1 MKTDKIEGKILGQI
15 ASVKGQVAY
24 IEITSNTFPAISEI
38 LISPDE
44 EDVILEVYAQSRQ
57 HILCQILSNTSKIY
71 RGMRVIATNSDLKI
85 PAGRN
90 LLGRVVD
97 LFGRPLDGA
106 ALTPETKVSIYSRSP
121 SITTV
126 KRGYEILE
134 TGIKAIDF
142 LTPIVKGAK
151 VGLVGGAGVGKTIL
165 LTEILHNIT
174 MKNPNT
180 SSVFAGVGE
189 RIREGQELY
198 QRLSDSGVMTKTAI
212 ILGQMNEN
220 PAIRFRTALA
230 GTALAEYFRDSL
242 KMDVLFFMDNVFRF
256 VQAGNELSTLLGTIP
271 SEQAYQ
277 ATLQTEISK
286 LEDRLVATN
295 NGSITSFQNVYVPAD
310 DITDDGV
317 NTIISFLDTAVVL
330 SRDVAQKGFYPPLDI
345 SQSSSSTSSQT
356 FVGAAHFKALTQFQ
370 QLLDNYNR
378 LSHIVAIV
386 GEEELSPENRILYN
400 RTQKIINYLTQPF
413 FVTEKQTGRKG
424 VFVPRITTIED
435 INLILSGKLDDL
447 DTEKFMF
454 LGSLKEGGIV

>member
-1 MKTDKIEGKILGQI
+1 
-15 ASVKGQVAY
+15 
-24 IEITSNTFPAISEI
+24 
-38 LISPDE
+38 
-44 EDVILEVYAQSRQ
+44 
-57 HILCQILSNTSKIY
+57 
-71 RGMRVIATNSDLKI
+71 MRVIATNSDLKI

-310 DITDDGV
+310 DITDAGV

-378 LSHIVAIV
+378 LSHIVAIL
-386 GEEELSPENRILYN
+386 GEAELSVENRILYN
-400 RTQKIINYLTQPF
+400 RTQKIIN
-413 FVTEKQTGRKG
+413 
-424 VFVPRITTIED
+424 
-435 INLILSGKLDDL
+435 
-447 DTEKFMF
+447 
-454 LGSLKEGGIV
+454 

>member
-310 DITDDGV
+310 DITDAGV

-378 LSHIVAIV
+378 LSHIVAIL
-386 GEEELSPENRILYN
+386 GEAELSVENRILYN
-400 RTQKIINYLTQPF
+400 RTQKII
-413 FVTEKQTGRKG
+413 
-424 VFVPRITTIED
+424 
-435 INLILSGKLDDL
+435 
-447 DTEKFMF
+447 
-454 LGSLKEGGIV
+454 

>member
-310 DITDDGV
+310 DITDAGV

-378 LSHIVAIV
+378 LSHIVAIL
-386 GEEELSPENRILYN
+386 GEAELSVENRILYN
-400 RTQKIINYLTQPF
+400 RTQKIIN
-413 FVTEKQTGRKG
+413 
-424 VFVPRITTIED
+424 
-435 INLILSGKLDDL
+435 
-447 DTEKFMF
+447 
-454 LGSLKEGGIV
+454 